1 MSTYSVTRW
10 SAKIAIT
17 LALCVSA
24 ACAAAGPADEARIE
38 TLIRAIEPKVIEW
51 RRDIHQHPELSNR
64 EFRTAKLVAEHL
76 KKLGLEVE
84 TGIAHTGVV
93 ALLKGGKPGPTI
105 ALRADMDAL
114 PVTEKTNVPFR
125 SRVTASYRGETVGV
139 MHACGHDVH
148 TAVLMGAAQV
158 LTQLRAEIPGS
169 VLFIFQPAEEGAPE
183 GEEGGAELML
193 KQGLFDKYR
202 PQVAFGMHTRSLL
215 RTGEIG
221 VRGGPIMA
229 ASDAF
234 RIVIKGRQAHGSAP
248 WEGVDPIVVSAQVI
262 NALQTVVSRQVDITH
277 VPAVLTVGAIKGGI
291 RHNIIPDSVE
301 MIGTIRTFD
310 KNQREQL
317 IARAT
322 RIVENT
328 AAAAGATAT
337 FEIAPGSNPVV
348 INDPELL
355 ERMLPTFQ
363 RVAGKDRVKQL
374 SLITGAEDFAFFA
387 NTVPS
392 VFFFLGITP
401 PDQDPAKAPSHHS
414 DLFYVDEG
422 SIPVGLRAMVSVA
435 LDYLAASGPS

>member
-1 MSTYSVTRW
+1 
-10 SAKIAIT
+10 
-17 LALCVSA
+17 
-24 ACAAAGPADEARIE
+24 
-38 TLIRAIEPKVIEW
+38 
-51 RRDIHQHPELSNR
+51 
-64 EFRTAKLVAEHL
+64 
-76 KKLGLEVE
+76 
-84 TGIAHTGVV
+84 
-93 ALLKGGKPGPTI
+93 
-105 ALRADMDAL
+105 
-114 PVTEKTNVPFR
+114 
-125 SRVTASYRGETVGV
+125 
-139 MHACGHDVH
+139 
-148 TAVLMGAAQV
+148 
-158 LTQLRAEIPGS
+158 
-169 VLFIFQPAEEGAPE
+169 
-183 GEEGGAELML
+183 
-193 KQGLFDKYR
+193 
-202 PQVAFGMHTRSLL
+202 
-215 RTGEIG
+215 
-221 VRGGPIMA
+221 
-229 ASDAF
+229 
-234 RIVIKGRQAHGSAP
+234 VIKGRQAHGSAP